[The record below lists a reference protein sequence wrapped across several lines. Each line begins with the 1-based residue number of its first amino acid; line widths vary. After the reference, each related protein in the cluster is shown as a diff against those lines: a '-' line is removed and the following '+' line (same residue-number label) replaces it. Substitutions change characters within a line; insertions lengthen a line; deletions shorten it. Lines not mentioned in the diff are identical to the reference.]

1 MADSFLN
8 FQDSNSAI
16 MNFAFLIMVIIVF
29 FILLQLSLTLLSSF
43 YNNENAS
50 PYLINGMI
58 DGKTMVEI
66 DQDPNQ
72 SGSIT
77 VLRSNNEND
86 GVEFTYSLWLF
97 IDDLEY
103 NKGQFRHIF
112 HKGDD
117 DINFDDE
124 TIGAGLSYPNNAPG
138 VYLAPY
144 KNDLVVIIN
153 TFQNVIE
160 KIIIKN
166 ITLNKWINVIVRC
179 EDKTVDVYINGSIA
193 RRHILSGL
201 PRQNYGNVHACMN
214 GGFSGNLSNLRYF
227 NYAIGTRQ
235 IESIMYW
242 GPNTTLSDKSSLDMS
257 RYNYLSFK
265 WFTTGQMNSSRNT
278 VITN

>member
-1 MADSFLN
+1 MANEFLN

-16 MNFAFLIMVIIVF
+16 MNFAFIIMVIILF
-29 FILLQLSLTLLSSF
+29 FVLLQLSISLLSAI
-43 YNNENAS
+43 YNSENAT

-58 DGKTMVEI
+58 QGKNMVEI
-66 DQDPNQ
+66 EQDPNK

-86 GVEFTYSLWLF
+86 GVEFTYSVWLF

-117 DINFDDE
+117 QLNYDDD

-138 VYLAPY
+138 LYLAPY
-144 KNDLVVIIN
+144 KNDLIVVIN

-160 KIIIKN
+160 KILIKN
-166 ITLNKWINVIVRC
+166 ITLNKWINVIIRC
-179 EDKTVDVYINGSIA
+179 ENKTVDVYINGSMA
-193 RRHILSGL
+193 RRHVLTGL
-201 PRQNYGNVHACMN
+201 PRQNYGNVHVCMN

-235 IESIMYW
+235 IESILFW
-242 GPNTTLSDKSSLDMS
+242 GPNTSLSIESNIDRTSS
-257 RYNYLSFK
+257 NYLSFN
-265 WFTTGQMNSSRNT
+265 WYTTGQVPSSKNT
-278 VITN
+278 ITYN

>member
-1 MADSFLN
+1 MADELLN

-29 FILLQLSLTLLSSF
+29 FILFQLIITLMSSF
-43 YNNENAS
+43 YNSENAS

-58 DGKTMVEI
+58 EGKTMLEI
-66 DQDPNQ
+66 DQDPNN
-72 SGSIT
+72 SSSIT
-77 VLRSNNEND
+77 LLRSNNEKD

-117 DINFDDE
+117 DINFEND

-144 KNDLVVIIN
+144 KNDIVVVMN

-160 KIIIKN
+160 KIVIQN
-166 ITLNKWINVIVRC
+166 ITLNKWINLVIRC
-179 EDKTVDVYINGSIA
+179 ENKTVDVYVNGSIA

-201 PRQNYGNVHACMN
+201 PRQNYGNVHICMN

-227 NYAIGTRQ
+227 NYAIGTRE
-235 IESIMYW
+235 IESILFW
-242 GPNTTLSDKSSLDMS
+242 GPNTTIATDSNLDMS

-265 WFTTGQMNSSRNT
+265 WFTTGQTNSSYNT
-278 VITN
+278 VVTN